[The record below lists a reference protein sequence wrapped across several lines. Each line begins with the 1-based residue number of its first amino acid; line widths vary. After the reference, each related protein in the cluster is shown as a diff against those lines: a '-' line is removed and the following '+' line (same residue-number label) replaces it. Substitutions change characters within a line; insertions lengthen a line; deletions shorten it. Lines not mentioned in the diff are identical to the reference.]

1 MKIIMKKISGY
12 IISFAAIVC
21 LVVILLVTCN
31 QRKKNVLVVEREN
44 TTLRN
49 INKTLTD
56 EVTKSQDKILV
67 LEKKIESMENLNEKQ
82 AKDLAESMQN
92 LEYEIVKTVEETEDT
107 VLISLFDEVATNQ
120 ESLISGLENTI
131 KLKDSIIS
139 EKDKIIES
147 YVFATEK
154 MSNEIERLHAEN
166 NEMLINEMI
175 SRDKIKKR
183 NRIFLTLARAII
195 NKLFISIIRLL
206 YKISISLSL

>member
-1 MKIIMKKISGY
+1 MKITMKKNSGY
-12 IISFAAIVC
+12 IIGFATITC
-21 LVVILLVTCN
+21 LVVILLITCN
-31 QRKKNVLVVEREN
+31 HRKNVIVIEREN

-56 EVTKSQDKILV
+56 EVSKSQDKILI
-67 LEKKIESMENLNEKQ
+67 LEKKIESMEILNEKQ

-107 VLISLFDEVATNQ
+107 TLISLFDEVAANQ
-120 ESLISGLENTI
+120 ENLISSLENTI
-131 KLKDSIIS
+131 KLKDSVIL

-154 MSNEIERLHAEN
+154 MSAEIERLHAEN

-183 NRIFLTLARAII
+183 NRIIAAGGVIVAAGITTAILI
-195 NKLFISIIRLL
+195 NR
-206 YKISISLSL
+206 

>member
-1 MKIIMKKISGY
+1 MKIIMKKNSGY
-12 IISFAAIVC
+12 IIGFATIVC
-21 LVVILLVTCN
+21 LVVILLITCN
-31 QRKKNVLVVEREN
+31 HRKNVLVIEREN

-56 EVTKSQDKILV
+56 EVSKSQDKILI
-67 LEKKIESMENLNEKQ
+67 LEKKIESMEILNEKQ
-82 AKDLAESMQN
+82 AKDLAESMQD

-107 VLISLFDEVATNQ
+107 TLISLFDEVAANQ
-120 ESLISGLENTI
+120 ERLISSLENTI
-131 KLKDSIIS
+131 KLKDSVIA

-154 MSNEIERLHAEN
+154 MSNEIEKLHAEN

-183 NRIFLTLARAII
+183 NRIIVAGGVIVAAGITTAILI
-195 NKLFISIIRLL
+195 NR
-206 YKISISLSL
+206 

>member
-1 MKIIMKKISGY
+1 MKKNSGY
-12 IISFAAIVC
+12 VIGFAAIAC
-21 LVVILLVTCN
+21 LVVILLITCN
-31 QRKKNVLVVEREN
+31 QRKNVMVIEREN
-44 TTLRN
+44 SMLRH

-56 EVTKSQDKILV
+56 EVVKSQDKILI
-67 LEKKIESMENLNEKQ
+67 LEKKIESMEILNEKQ

-107 VLISLFDEVATNQ
+107 TLISLFDEVATNQ
-120 ESLISGLENTI
+120 EGLINSLENTI

-166 NEMLINEMI
+166 NEMLINEMAYK
-175 SRDKIKKR
+175 DQIKKR
-183 NRIFLTLARAII
+183 NKIIIAGGAIVAAGITTAILI
-195 NKLFISIIRLL
+195 NR
-206 YKISISLSL
+206 

>member
-1 MKIIMKKISGY
+1 MKIIMKKNSGY
-12 IISFAAIVC
+12 IIGFAAIIC
-21 LVVILLVTCN
+21 LVVILLATCN
-31 QRKKNVLVVEREN
+31 QRKKNVLVIEREN

-56 EVTKSQDKILV
+56 KVVKSQDKILV

-183 NRIFLTLARAII
+183 NRIIVAGGAIVAAGI
-195 NKLFISIIRLL
+195 TTAILIK
-206 YKISISLSL
+206 K

>member
-1 MKIIMKKISGY
+1 MKITMKKNSGY
-12 IISFAAIVC
+12 IIGFAVIAC
-21 LVVILLVTCN
+21 LVVILLITCN
-31 QRKKNVLVVEREN
+31 HRKNVIVIEREN

-56 EVTKSQDKILV
+56 EVSKSQDKILV
-67 LEKKIESMENLNEKQ
+67 LEKKIESMEILNEKQ

-107 VLISLFDEVATNQ
+107 VLISLFDEVAANQ
-120 ESLISGLENTI
+120 ENLISSLENTI
-131 KLKDSIIS
+131 KLKDSVIA

-154 MSNEIERLHAEN
+154 MSNEIEKLHAEK

-175 SRDKIKKR
+175 NRDKIKKR
-183 NRIFLTLARAII
+183 NKIIIAGGAIVAAGITTAILI
-195 NKLFISIIRLL
+195 NR
-206 YKISISLSL
+206 

>member
-1 MKIIMKKISGY
+1 MKKNSRY
-12 IISFAAIVC
+12 IIGFAAIVC
-21 LVVILLVTCN
+21 LVVILLITCN
-31 QRKKNVLVVEREN
+31 QGKKNVLVIEREN
-44 TTLRN
+44 ATLRN

-56 EVTKSQDKILV
+56 EVAESQDKILI
-67 LEKKIESMENLNEKQ
+67 LEKKIESMEILNEKQ

-107 VLISLFDEVATNQ
+107 TLISLFDEVAANQ
-120 ESLISGLENTI
+120 ENLINSLENTI
-131 KLKDSIIS
+131 KLKDSIIV

-175 SRDKIKKR
+175 NRDKIKKR
-183 NRIFLTLARAII
+183 NRIIIAGGVIVAAGITTAILI
-195 NKLFISIIRLL
+195 NK
-206 YKISISLSL
+206 

>member
-1 MKIIMKKISGY
+1 MKITMKKNSGY
-12 IISFAAIVC
+12 IIGFAVIAC
-21 LVVILLVTCN
+21 LVVILLITCN
-31 QRKKNVLVVEREN
+31 HRKNVIVIEREN

-56 EVTKSQDKILV
+56 EVSKSQDKILI
-67 LEKKIESMENLNEKQ
+67 LEKKIESMEILNEKQ

-107 VLISLFDEVATNQ
+107 ALISLFDEVAANQ

-131 KLKDSIIS
+131 KLKDSVIL

-166 NEMLINEMI
+166 NEMLINEI
-175 SRDKIKKR
+175 INRDKIKKR
-183 NRIFLTLARAII
+183 NRIIVAGGAIVAAGITTAILI
-195 NKLFISIIRLL
+195 NR
-206 YKISISLSL
+206 

>member
-1 MKIIMKKISGY
+1 MKITMKKNSGY
-12 IISFAAIVC
+12 IIGFAVIAC
-21 LVVILLVTCN
+21 LVVILLITCN
-31 QRKKNVLVVEREN
+31 HRKNVIVIEREN

-56 EVTKSQDKILV
+56 EVSKSQDKILI
-67 LEKKIESMENLNEKQ
+67 LEKKINDMEILNKKQ
-82 AKDLAESMQN
+82 AEKLSESMQN

-107 VLISLFDEVATNQ
+107 TLISLFDEVAANQ
-120 ESLISGLENTI
+120 ESLISSLENTI
-131 KLKDSIIS
+131 KLKDSVIL

-154 MSNEIERLHAEN
+154 MSNEIEKLHAEN

-183 NRIFLTLARAII
+183 NRIIVAGGVIVAAGITTAILI
-195 NKLFISIIRLL
+195 NR
-206 YKISISLSL
+206 

>member
-1 MKIIMKKISGY
+1 MKIIMKKNSGY
-12 IISFAAIVC
+12 IIGFATIVC
-21 LVVILLVTCN
+21 LVVILLATCN
-31 QRKKNVLVVEREN
+31 HRKNVLVVEREN
-44 TTLRN
+44 SMLRN

-56 EVTKSQDKILV
+56 EVSKSQDKILI
-67 LEKKIESMENLNEKQ
+67 LEEKIENMEILNEKQ
-82 AKDLAESMQN
+82 AKDLAESMQD

-107 VLISLFDEVATNQ
+107 TLISLFDEVATNQ
-120 ESLISGLENTI
+120 ESLINSLENTI
-131 KLKDSIIS
+131 KLKDSVIS

-183 NRIFLTLARAII
+183 NRIIVAGGAIVAAGITTAILI
-195 NKLFISIIRLL
+195 NR
-206 YKISISLSL
+206 

>member
-1 MKIIMKKISGY
+1 MKKNSGY
-12 IISFAAIVC
+12 VIGFAAIAC
-21 LVVILLVTCN
+21 LVVILLITCN
-31 QRKKNVLVVEREN
+31 QRKNVMVIEREN
-44 TTLRN
+44 SMLRH

-56 EVTKSQDKILV
+56 EVVKSQDKILI
-67 LEKKIESMENLNEKQ
+67 LEKKIESMEILNEKQ

-107 VLISLFDEVATNQ
+107 TLISLFDEVAANQ
-120 ESLISGLENTI
+120 ESLISSLENTI
-131 KLKDSIIS
+131 RLKDSIIV

-183 NRIFLTLARAII
+183 NKIIVAGGVIVAAGITTAILI
-195 NKLFISIIRLL
+195 NR
-206 YKISISLSL
+206 

>member
-1 MKIIMKKISGY
+1 MKKNSGY
-12 IISFAAIVC
+12 IIGFAVIVC
-21 LVVILLVTCN
+21 LVVILLITCN
-31 QRKKNVLVVEREN
+31 HRKNVIVIEREN

-56 EVTKSQDKILV
+56 EVSKSQDKILI
-67 LEKKIESMENLNEKQ
+67 LEKKIESMEILNEKQ

-107 VLISLFDEVATNQ
+107 TLISLFDEVAANQ
-120 ESLISGLENTI
+120 ENLISSLENTI
-131 KLKDSIIS
+131 KLKDSVIL

-166 NEMLINEMI
+166 NEMLINEI
-175 SRDKIKKR
+175 INRDKIKKR
-183 NRIFLTLARAII
+183 NRIIVAGGAIVAAGITTAILI
-195 NKLFISIIRLL
+195 NR
-206 YKISISLSL
+206 

>member
-1 MKIIMKKISGY
+1 MKIIMKKNSGY
-12 IISFAAIVC
+12 IIGFATIVC
-21 LVVILLVTCN
+21 LVVILLATCN
-31 QRKKNVLVVEREN
+31 HRKNVLVIEREN

-56 EVTKSQDKILV
+56 EVAKSQDKILI
-67 LEKKIESMENLNEKQ
+67 LEKKIESMEILNEKQ

-107 VLISLFDEVATNQ
+107 TLISLFDEVAANQ
-120 ESLISGLENTI
+120 EGLINSLENTI
-131 KLKDSIIS
+131 KLKDSVIL

-154 MSNEIERLHAEN
+154 MSNEIQILHAKN

-175 SRDKIKKR
+175 CKDKIKKR
-183 NRIFLTLARAII
+183 NKIIVIGGTIVAAGITTAILI
-195 NKLFISIIRLL
+195 NR
-206 YKISISLSL
+206 